1 MHEGTALKRR
11 AGMSGKRWGIVRHQ
25 RRGRRQVFAR
35 GGREGVF
42 VLMLVVLVEL
52 YLLDDLIE
60 KIVEKL
66 VRVLVLNAAKEFVSI
81 AKLVD
86 KSTRRDDALICLM
99 SGNVYVERAEGRKE
113 GRRPRGDDEGW
124 SSRGGGDVRGDLSA
138 LCFATGEDRG
148 SGQQRWLCLSRY
160 GGGYGWCGDVG
171 RLDDKVAE
179 GGTKVERLEHRVGVT
194 SVSKV
199 FETELL
205 LIGDG
210 DGRLGGIV
218 GDRCG
223 RGRLLGGSKWHP
235 FRGLSYRHR
244 CVARREGVGG
254 KGKAGISET
263 GGWRRRRQR
272 GRV

>member
-1 MHEGTALKRR
+1 MGTVLT
-11 AGMSGKRWGIVRHQ
+11 
-25 RRGRRQVFAR
+25 VFAR

-66 VRVLVLNAAKEFVSI
+66 VRVLVLDATEEFVSI

-86 KSTRRDDALICLM
+86 KGTRRNDALICLM
-99 SGNVYVERAEGRKE
+99 SGNVYVERAEGREE
-113 GRRPRGDDEGW
+113 GRRPGGDDEGW
-124 SSRGGGDVRGDLSA
+124 GSGGGGDIRGDLSA

-179 GGTKVERLEHRVGVT
+179 GGAKVERLEHRVGVT
-194 SVSKV
+194 VCVDMRRWDEIYIESAKETHQVFPNFTGVSWKGKRQRRG
-199 FETELL
+199 EW
-205 LIGDG
+205 
-210 DGRLGGIV
+210 
-218 GDRCG
+218 GDRDANHARFRNQTASHRRWRRSTG
-223 RGRLLGGSKWHP
+223 R
-235 FRGLSYRHR
+235 Y
-244 CVARREGVGG
+244 
-254 KGKAGISET
+254 
-263 GGWRRRRQR
+263 RRRQMR
-272 GRV
+272 TRAFVGR